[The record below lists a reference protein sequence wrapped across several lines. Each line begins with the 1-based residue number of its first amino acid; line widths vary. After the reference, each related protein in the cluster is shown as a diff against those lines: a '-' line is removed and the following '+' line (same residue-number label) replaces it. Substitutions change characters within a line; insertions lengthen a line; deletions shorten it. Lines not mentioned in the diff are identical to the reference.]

1 MRPYLLLI
9 GIGLGLTVVVTLVG
23 RLFGSWSA
31 GVGGLVAVVAQT
43 GAVLLIR
50 PVIGAANKVFV
61 PRWLAG
67 MGLRAVVVI
76 GLVVY
81 AAQHRSLVS
90 PLPAALGCL
99 GVLLPLLFTEN
110 RFLK

>member
-1 MRPYLLLI
+1 VRSYLLLTAV
-9 GIGLGLTVVVTLVG
+9 GLGLTAVVTVLG
-23 RLFGSWSA
+23 GWSA
-31 GVGGLVAVVAQT
+31 GVGGVVAVAAQT

-50 PVIGAANKVFV
+50 PVIGAPNKEFV

-67 MGLRAVVVI
+67 MGLRAALVI
-76 GLVVY
+76 GLVVF
-81 AAQHRSLVS
+81 AALHRTELA

>member
-1 MRPYLLLI
+1 MKSYLVLVAV
-9 GIGLGLTVVVTLVG
+9 GLGLTVVVTL
-23 RLFGSWSA
+23 FGGWSA
-31 GVGGLVAVVAQT
+31 GVGGVVAVAAQT

-50 PVIGAANKVFV
+50 PVIGAPNKTFV

-67 MGLRAVVVI
+67 MGLRAALVI

-81 AAQHRSLVS
+81 AALHRSQLA
-90 PLPAALGCL
+90 PLAAALGCL

>member
-1 MRPYLLLI
+1 MKPYVLLMVV
-9 GIGLGLTVVVTLVG
+9 GIGLSAIVTL
-23 RLFGSWSA
+23 FGGWSA
-31 GVGGLVAVVAQT
+31 GVGGVVAVAGQT

-50 PVIGAANKVFV
+50 PVIGAPNKVFV

-67 MGLRAVVVI
+67 MALRATLVI
-76 GLVVY
+76 GLVVF
-81 AAQHRSLVS
+81 AALHRSVLA

-99 GVLLPLLFTEN
+99 GVLLPLLFTET

>member
-1 MRPYLLLI
+1 M
-9 GIGLGLTVVVTLVG
+9 
-23 RLFGSWSA
+23 
-31 GVGGLVAVVAQT
+31 VAVVGQT

-50 PVIGAANKVFV
+50 PVIGAPNKEFV

-67 MGLRAVVVI
+67 MGVRAVLVI

-81 AAQHRSLVS
+81 AALHRSTLA

-110 RFLK
+110 CFLK

>member
-1 MRPYLLLI
+1 MKPYLALVA
-9 GIGLGLTVVVTLVG
+9 IGLGLTVVVTL
-23 RLFGSWSA
+23 FGGWSA
-31 GVGGLVAVVAQT
+31 GVGGVVAGIAQT

-50 PVIGAANKVFV
+50 PVIGAPNKEFV

-67 MGLRAVVVI
+67 MVLRAGLVI

-81 AAQHRSLVS
+81 AALHRNVLS

-99 GVLLPLLFTEN
+99 GVLLPLLFTET

>member
-1 MRPYLLLI
+1 VGRVRPYLLLLAA
-9 GIGLGLTVVVTLVG
+9 GFGLTAVVTLLG
-23 RLFGSWSA
+23 GWSA
-31 GVGGLVAVVAQT
+31 GVGGVVAGVAQI

-50 PVIGAANKVFV
+50 PVIGAPNKTFV

-67 MGLRAVVVI
+67 MALRATLVI
-76 GLVVY
+76 GLVVF
-81 AAQHRSLVS
+81 AALHRSLLA

-110 RFLK
+110 RFLT

>member
-1 MRPYLLLI
+1 MRSYLTLWAA
-9 GIGLGLTVVVTLVG
+9 GFGLTALVTLLG
-23 RLFGSWSA
+23 GWSA
-31 GVGGLVAVVAQT
+31 GVGGVVAVVAQT

-50 PVIGAANKVFV
+50 PVIGAPNVTFV
-61 PRWLAG
+61 PRWLFG
-67 MGLRAVVVI
+67 MALRAALVI
-76 GLVVY
+76 GLVIY
-81 AAQHRSLVS
+81 AAMHRSTLA

>member
-1 MRPYLLLI
+1 VKAYVLLVAV
-9 GIGLGLTVVVTLVG
+9 GLGLTAVVTV
-23 RLFGSWSA
+23 FGGWPA
-31 GVGGLVAVVAQT
+31 GVGGVVAVAAQT

-50 PVIGAANKVFV
+50 PVTRAPNKEFV

-67 MGLRAVVVI
+67 MGIRATLVI

-81 AAQHRSLVS
+81 AALHRNLLS

-110 RFLK
+110 RFLR

>member
-1 MRPYLLLI
+1 MKPYLTLVAV
-9 GIGLGLTVVVTLVG
+9 GAGLTVVVTV
-23 RLFGSWSA
+23 FGGWSA
-31 GVGGLVAVVAQT
+31 GVGGVIAVAAQT

-50 PVIGAANKVFV
+50 PVIGSPDKEFV

-67 MGLRAVVVI
+67 MGLRAALVI

-81 AAQHRSLVS
+81 AALHRSLLS

>member
-1 MRPYLLLI
+1 MRPYLILAA
-9 GIGLGLTVVVTLVG
+9 IGLSLTVVVTL
-23 RLFGSWSA
+23 FGGWSA
-31 GVGGLVAVVAQT
+31 GVGGVVAVVAQT

-50 PVIGAANKVFV
+50 PVIGAPNKEFV

-67 MGLRAVVVI
+67 MALRAVLVI
-76 GLVVY
+76 GLVIY
-81 AAQHRSLVS
+81 AAQHRSVLA

-110 RFLK
+110 RFLQ

>member
-1 MRPYLLLI
+1 MRPYLWLAAV
-9 GIGLGLTVVVTLVG
+9 GFGLTVVVTLLG
-23 RLFGSWSA
+23 GWSA
-31 GVGGLVAVVAQT
+31 GVGGVVAISAQT

-50 PVIGAANKVFV
+50 PVIGAPNKTFV

-67 MGLRAVVVI
+67 MALRATLVI

-81 AAQHRSLVS
+81 ATLHRSTLA

-110 RFLK
+110 RFLQ

>member
-1 MRPYLLLI
+1 M
-9 GIGLGLTVVVTLVG
+9 TVVVTLI
-23 RLFGSWSA
+23 GSWSA

-50 PVIGAANKVFV
+50 PAIGAPNKEFV

-67 MGLRAVVVI
+67 IALRAALVI
-76 GLVVY
+76 GLVVF
-81 AAQHRSLVS
+81 AALHRSLLS

>member
-1 MRPYLLLI
+1 MRPYLFLALI
-9 GIGLGLTVVVTLVG
+9 GLSLTAVVTSLG
-23 RLFGSWSA
+23 GWSA
-31 GVGGLVAVVAQT
+31 GVGGVVAVAAQT

-50 PVIGAANKVFV
+50 PVIGAPNKEFV

-67 MGLRAVVVI
+67 MGLRAALVL

-81 AAQHRSLVS
+81 AALHRNLVS

-99 GVLLPLLFTEN
+99 GVLVPLLFTEN

>member
-9 GIGLGLTVVVTLVG
+9 AVASGLTAVVTLLG
-23 RLFGSWSA
+23 GWAA
-31 GVGGLVAVVAQT
+31 GVGGAVAVVAQT

-50 PVIGAANKVFV
+50 PVIGAPNRTFV
-61 PRWLAG
+61 PRWLLG
-67 MGLRAVVVI
+67 MALRAVLVI

-81 AAQHRSLVS
+81 AALHRSQIA

-99 GVLLPLLFTEN
+99 GVLLPLLFTET
-110 RFLK
+110 RFLT

>member
-1 MRPYLLLI
+1 VKPYLLLI
-9 GIGLGLTVVVTLVG
+9 LVGLGLSAVVTV
-23 RLFGSWSA
+23 FGGWSA
-31 GVGGLVAVVAQT
+31 GVGGVVAVVGQT

-50 PVIGAANKVFV
+50 PVIGAPNKEFV

-67 MGLRAVVVI
+67 MALRAALVI
-76 GLVVY
+76 GLVVF
-81 AAQHRSLVS
+81 AALHRSTLS

>member
-1 MRPYLLLI
+1 MKPYVLLI
-9 GIGLGLTVVVTLVG
+9 VVGVGLSAIVTL
-23 RLFGSWSA
+23 FGGWSA
-31 GVGGLVAVVAQT
+31 GVGGAVAVVGQT

-50 PVIGAANKVFV
+50 PVIGAPNKEFV

-67 MGLRAVVVI
+67 MALRATLVI
-76 GLVVY
+76 GLVVF
-81 AAQHRSLVS
+81 AALHRSVLA

-99 GVLLPLLFTEN
+99 GVLLPLLFTET

>member
-1 MRPYLLLI
+1 MKPYLLLVTV
-9 GIGLGLTVVVTLVG
+9 GLGLTVVVTL
-23 RLFGSWSA
+23 FGGWSA
-31 GVGGLVAVVAQT
+31 GVGGVVAVVAQT

-50 PVIGAANKVFV
+50 PVYRAPSKTFN

-67 MGLRAVVVI
+67 MGLRAALVI

-81 AAQHRSLVS
+81 AAQHRSQLA
-90 PLPAALGCL
+90 PLAAALGCL

-110 RFLK
+110 HFLK

>member
-1 MRPYLLLI
+1 MKPYLLLVLI
-9 GIGLGLTVVVTLVG
+9 GAGLSAVVTL
-23 RLFGSWSA
+23 FGGWSA
-31 GVGGLVAVVAQT
+31 GVGGVVAVVAQT

-50 PVIGAANKVFV
+50 PVIGAPNKTFV

-67 MGLRAVVVI
+67 MALRATLVI

-81 AAQHRSLVS
+81 AALHRGTLA

-110 RFLK
+110 RFLT

>member
-1 MRPYLLLI
+1 MRPYLWLAAV
-9 GIGLGLTVVVTLVG
+9 GFGLTVIVTL
-23 RLFGSWSA
+23 FGGWSA
-31 GVGGLVAVVAQT
+31 GVGGLVAGIAQT

-50 PVIGAANKVFV
+50 PVIGAPNKEFV

-67 MGLRAVVVI
+67 MALRAVLVI
-76 GLVVY
+76 GLVVF
-81 AAQHRSLVS
+81 AALHRSTLS

-99 GVLLPLLFTEN
+99 GVLLPLLFTET